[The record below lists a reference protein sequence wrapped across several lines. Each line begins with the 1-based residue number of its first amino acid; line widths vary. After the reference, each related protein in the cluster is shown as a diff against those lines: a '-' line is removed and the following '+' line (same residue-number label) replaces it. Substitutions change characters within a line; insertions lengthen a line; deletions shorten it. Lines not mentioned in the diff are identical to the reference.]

1 MDEAGNRELIGRALL
16 GLLAEG
22 RTVSYG
28 AAAERAGVS
37 KGLVQHY
44 FPDRARLV
52 RFAAAT
58 LAARMRTRLEAAV
71 SPDAG
76 PGDVLADILVALLP
90 TTEDA
95 ELDEA
100 AGRAL
105 FAIALTDPEIN
116 AAYREGRR
124 ASNALVRDLLVAAAP
139 GADPEPTVRDL
150 LGTLNEVAT
159 DLLLGDITPD
169 AARDLVRARVTR
181 VVSRGGD
188 APAGRRDRA
197 GS

>member
-58 LAARMRTRLEAAV
+58 LATRVRARLEAAV
-71 SPDAG
+71 SPDAE
-76 PGDVLADILVALLP
+76 PADVLADILVALLP
-90 TTEDA
+90 TTEDVK
-95 ELDEA
+95 LDEA

-116 AAYREGRR
+116 TAYRAGRR
-124 ASNALVRDLLVAAAP
+124 ASNAVVRDLLVAAAP
-139 GADPEPTVRDL
+139 GTDPEPAVRDL

-159 DLLLGDITPD
+159 DLLLGDIAPD
-169 AARDLVRARVTR
+169 AARELVRER
-181 VVSRGGD
+181 VSR
-188 APAGRRDRA
+188 ATGRPHTMA
-197 GS
+197 

>member
-44 FPDRARLV
+44 FPDRARLI

-58 LAARMRTRLEAAV
+58 LAARMRDRLQAAASPEAAP
-71 SPDAG
+71 SAM
-76 PGDVLADILVALLP
+76 LSDILVALLP
-90 TTEDA
+90 TTE
-95 ELDEA
+95 ETRLDEA

-105 FAIALTDPEIN
+105 FAIALTDPETN
-116 AAYREGRR
+116 TAYRDGRR
-124 ASNALVRDLLVAAAP
+124 AINGMVRDLLLAAVP
-139 GADPEPTVRDL
+139 DQDPDPTVRDL

-159 DLLLGDITPD
+159 DLLLGD
-169 AARDLVRARVTR
+169 L
-181 VVSRGGD
+181 
-188 APAGRRDRA
+188 APATARTLLRDRVA
-197 GS
+197 RATG